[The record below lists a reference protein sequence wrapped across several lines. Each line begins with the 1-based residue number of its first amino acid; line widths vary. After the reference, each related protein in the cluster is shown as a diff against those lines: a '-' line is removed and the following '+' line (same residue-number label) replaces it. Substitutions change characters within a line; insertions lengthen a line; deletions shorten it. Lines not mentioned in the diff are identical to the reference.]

1 MAAEMKVTDEA
12 LQAAMDAAQKFA
24 NENTVSMYATAAD
37 LLREEMRAA
46 LEAGL
51 AAMLEPVGWQQRYAR
66 PLPNGDRCQWWECS
80 ETDMEKIRSQ
90 FSDSYELRRIY
101 ADKESK

>member
-1 MAAEMKVTDEA
+1 MAAEMKVTDAVAKSAEEVRVRTLNA
-12 LQAAMDAAQKFA
+12 IAAYGSAG
-24 NENTVSMYATAAD
+24 V
-37 LLREEMRAA
+37 EERHMMAMRAA